1 MSQFFSE
8 KSLTCANLKTENILI
23 VAFIINVPAKFMQD
37 ALIKSNLFLNDN
49 SLKDKLAGTFLVA
62 KFSPNRAT
70 FTVLNLLLVIVY

>member
-37 ALIKSNLFLNDN
+37 ALIKSNNFFNENL
-49 SLKDKLAGTFLVA
+49 LKDKLAGTFLVT
-62 KFSPNRAT
+62 KLSPNRAT
-70 FTVLNLLLVIVY
+70 FTVLAEI